1 MPTISAIV
9 PVLDEEAA
17 LPRTL
22 ERLTSLGFEVIV
34 VDGGSRDASVETAR
48 RFGVRVLVSL
58 PGRARQMNRGAA
70 RAGGEILFFVH
81 ADSRV
86 PDNAA
91 GIIARTLARPGT
103 AAGAFRLAIDSPRPV
118 LRFIAGL
125 ANLRSRLLQ
134 LPWGDQGL
142 FLTRRVFEEV
152 GGFQDLPLMEDVDL
166 DRRLKRVGRIVL
178 APAAMTTSARRWERH
193 GPIRNSLRNLWRLT
207 RYFLGAS
214 PDRLARDYR
223 DVR

>member
-1 MPTISAIV
+1 LPTISAIV

>member
-34 VDGGSRDASVETAR
+34 VDGGSRDGSVETAR
-48 RFGVRVLVSL
+48 RFGVRVLAAL